1 MSYLH
6 CPTCKRAYNLAA
18 SPACPS
24 CGAAAGTPEDPTDD
38 IVSAA
43 EQLARALARASDDQR
58 DAAAARLDRRRDALP
73 PGAPSSIDQ
82 SDGPRYEE
90 PAVWRSVRSL
100 VAPLPRPALIAP
112 PALIAQAATAV
123 LARIAP
129 FIRTARR
136 VRARLIAFAA

>member
-43 EQLARALARASDDQR
+43 EQLARALGRASDEQR

-73 PGAPSSIDQ
+73 PGDAP
-82 SDGPRYEE
+82 P
-90 PAVWRSVRSL
+90 VWSSVRSL
-100 VAPLPRPALIAP
+100 VAPLPRPALPAP
-112 PALIAQAATAV
+112 PALIVQAATAV

-129 FIRTARR
+129 FVRTARR
-136 VRARLIAFAA
+136 VRDRLVALAA

>member
-1 MSYLH
+1 VSYLH

-43 EQLARALARASDDQR
+43 EQLARALARASDEQR

-73 PGAPSSIDQ
+73 PGDSVP
-82 SDGPRYEE
+82 
-90 PAVWRSVRSL
+90 VWSSVRSL
-100 VAPLPRPALIAP
+100 VAPLPRPALPAFTP
-112 PALIAQAATAV
+112 PALLSQAATVV

-129 FIRTARR
+129 FVRTARR
-136 VRARLIAFAA
+136 VRARLMAFAA